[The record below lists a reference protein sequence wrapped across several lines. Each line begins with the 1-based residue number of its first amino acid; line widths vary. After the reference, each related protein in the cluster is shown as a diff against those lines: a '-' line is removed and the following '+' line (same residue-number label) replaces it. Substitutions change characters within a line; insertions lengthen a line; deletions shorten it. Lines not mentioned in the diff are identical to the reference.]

1 MFSSGVKLKLTSLL
15 FSIQLL
21 TISGV
26 SSSVTTFFS
35 LPMVQAGPLLTGPM
49 LGPKSG
55 SLDFLSF
62 ALGLALSR
70 WTLFCCWAMAV
81 ATCDVFVPV
90 LARYGV

>member
-1 MFSSGVKLKLTSLL
+1 MRTKLTSLL

-21 TISGV
+21 TTSGV

-35 LPMVQAGPLLTGPM
+35 LHIVQAGPLLTAPM

-62 ALGLALSR
+62 PLVMGLSVGV
-70 WTLFCCWAMAV
+70 LFCCWAMAV
-81 ATCDVFVPV
+81 ATCDVIVPV
-90 LARYGV
+90 LARYGVCVM